1 VGYINPLFGEQKII
15 KESSSSKKS
24 SKPRKIRS
32 DKTHT
37 IKFPV
42 NEIER
47 MKLRSLCKQVKLMLE
62 EQGKPTI
69 EQTKFNTLL
78 LQYALDNQHLISFDL
93 PYKDSK
99 NYMHTSILRTQYERE
114 IGGPHGLNVRKGMSD
129 RKIAYMGV
137 ISILNWLERDGD
149 IEKIIQ

>member
-1 VGYINPLFGEQKII
+1 MGYINPLFGEQKII

-24 SKPRKIRS
+24 TKPRKIRS

-47 MKLRSLCKQVKLMLE
+47 MKLRSLCKQVKLKLK

-69 EQTKFNTLL
+69 EQTKLNTLL
-78 LQYALDNQHLISFDL
+78 LKYALDNQHLITFDL

-99 NYMHTSILRTQYERE
+99 NYMHTNILLTQYERE

-129 RKIAYMGV
+129 RKIVYMSV
-137 ISILNWLERDGD
+137 MSILNWLERDGD